1 MCRELKN
8 FKWIKKKERAKS
20 VKVDEC
26 QNIINDFF
34 AQTPRRH
41 SKYEWELV
49 RALFFLHTQKI
60 NPPGI
65 YEGNSPEIFDA
76 VTFSKV
82 CEQAALCRLWPISIP
97 KGIDFFIFFMLMV
110 NWHPKIYSCTFL
122 YTGECSK
129 KYIKF
134 LNLVQKTYRKKDA
147 E

>member
-49 RALFFLHTQKI
+49 RALFFCTRKLFFLVAWTDRGKL
-60 NPPGI
+60 
-65 YEGNSPEIFDA
+65 
-76 VTFSKV
+76 V
-82 CEQAALCRLWPISIP
+82 LPI
-97 KGIDFFIFFMLMV
+97 
-110 NWHPKIYSCTFL
+110 
-122 YTGECSK
+122 
-129 KYIKF
+129 
-134 LNLVQKTYRKKDA
+134 
-147 E
+147 